1 MPSQLWRGPGHGA
14 PGLHQP
20 GLVFLKRAACGAR
33 GGPEQE
39 EVSAGPL
46 CACQVLSGKNPHRP
60 ASGACGGVTTA
71 CAVLGVVLAPP
82 EVGT

>member
-39 EVSAGPL
+39 EVSADPL
-46 CACQVLSGKNPHRP
+46 CACQVLSGNRP

-71 CAVLGVVLAPP
+71 CTVLGVVLAPP

>member
-14 PGLHQP
+14 RGLPQL
-20 GLVFLKRAACGAR
+20 GLVFLKRAAYGGR

-39 EVSAGPL
+39 EVSADLL

-60 ASGACGGVTTA
+60 ASGTCGGVTTA
-71 CAVLGVVLAPP
+71 CAVLGAVLAPP
-82 EVGT
+82 EVVT

>member
-1 MPSQLWRGPGHGA
+1 MPSQVQRGPGRGA
-14 PGLHQP
+14 RGLPQP

-39 EVSAGPL
+39 EVSADPL
-46 CACQVLSGKNPHRP
+46 CACQVLSGKNPQRP

-71 CAVLGVVLAPP
+71 CAVLGAVLAPP
-82 EVGT
+82 EVVT